1 MPPRTPHPL
10 LGVLFLVLA
19 CACFAILDSTFKYLS
34 NSVPVLVAVWFR
46 YVFQAVATPAVA
58 LPLRGLQ
65 LLRTASPGLQ
75 LLRGLLLMVVSVLGV
90 VSLKLMP
97 LADFTSL
104 VMLTPLV
111 ITLLAALFLRERVNL
126 LRWLLVLGGFSG
138 AMLVVHPTSNPMG
151 WTLIVPIVT
160 VILYATF
167 QILTSRMA
175 RTEDPLTLHL
185 YTGLTGAVCLSFALP
200 FAWQPIEHGLH
211 WWLLLLVGTLGT
223 VGHFL
228 LIQAFARAPASTL
241 APYLYSQ
248 IGFATLI
255 GWWVFEQVPTPQSQA
270 GIALIV
276 VCGALAAWLAARG
289 PTPGVAAP

>member
-1 MPPRTPHPL
+1 MPERAHRPL
-10 LGVLFLVLA
+10 MGVLFLVLA
-19 CACFAILDSTFKYLS
+19 CACFATLDSTFKYLTA
-34 NSVPVLVAVWFR
+34 SVPVLVAVWFR
-46 YVFQAVATPAVA
+46 YMFQAVVTPAVA
-58 LPLRGLQ
+58 LPMRGVQ
-65 LLRTASPGLQ
+65 LLRTQRPVLH
-75 LLRGLLLMVVSVLGV
+75 LLRGLLLMAVSVLGV
-90 VSLKLMP
+90 VSLTLMP

-111 ITLLAALFLRERVNL
+111 VTLLAALFLGERVSV

-151 WTLIVPIVT
+151 WNILVPVVT
-160 VILYATF
+160 VVLYAGF

-185 YTGLTGAVCLSFALP
+185 YTGLTGAVCLSFAMP
-200 FAWQPIEHGLH
+200 FVWQPIAQPLH

-255 GWWVFEQVPTPQSQA
+255 GWWVFEQIPAAQSQA

-276 VCGALAAWLAARG
+276 VCGALGAWLAAR
-289 PTPGVAAP
+289 TPSAGIAAP